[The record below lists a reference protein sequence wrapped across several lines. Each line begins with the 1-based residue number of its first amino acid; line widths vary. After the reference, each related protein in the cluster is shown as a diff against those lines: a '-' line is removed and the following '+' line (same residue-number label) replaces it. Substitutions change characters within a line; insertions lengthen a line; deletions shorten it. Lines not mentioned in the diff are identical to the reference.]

1 MYPCNSALI
10 AKTRKAARATASS
23 VATSNRDVV
32 TAPSVSHSDAIRAI
46 LQDASLAARA
56 GFRVVCQEA
65 SVHAPLQRV
74 LPGASAAVAGEA
86 EKRRAGEAPGRG
98 LEGALQRREK

>member
-46 LQDASLAARA
+46 LQQEASLAARA
-56 GFRVVCQEA
+56 GFRVVRREA

-74 LPGASAAVAGEA
+74 LPGASAAVVGEA

-98 LEGALQRREK
+98 LEGAFQ